1 MNVIS
6 IGTLL
11 VGAFGALAAW
21 ATSLRNR
28 RQLRELKKSV
38 ERLPALLEEIKKKPV
53 DGLDSAQNE
62 LDRLSEWFVEKYVTD
77 KIPSDTFDS
86 AAARVMHLRDLIKK
100 RQEANKVVTGEQAES
115 GGGVEGRHATAKTES

>member
-6 IGTLL
+6 IGTLC

-28 RQLRELKKSV
+28 RQLRELRKSV

-53 DGLDSAQNE
+53 VGLDSTQNE

-77 KIPSDTFDS
+77 KISSEVFDS

-100 RQEANKVVTGEQAES
+100 RQEANQLVTREQVES
-115 GGGVEGRHATAKTES
+115 GGGVEGRHATAETES

>member
-6 IGTLL
+6 IGTLV

-53 DGLDSAQNE
+53 AGLDSTQNE
-62 LDRLSEWFVEKYVTD
+62 LDRLTEWFVEKYVTD
-77 KIPSDTFDS
+77 KISSEVFDS
-86 AAARVMHLRDLIKK
+86 AAARVMHLRDLIKSDK
-100 RQEANKVVTGEQAES
+100 KQTKSLPES
-115 GGGVEGRHATAKTES
+115 K